1 MMDAAGGSKPYR
13 CGSISTYKAYKYG
26 RFAGRIYNPYKNGT
40 VVSLFTYW
48 MGATA
53 DPKDWSEIDI
63 ELVPSI
69 THQNG
74 SQGPFHVNL
83 IYEGHQMSGW
93 PIGHGDATTVGW
105 HNYEFEW
112 TPDYI

>member
-1 MMDAAGGSKPYR
+1 
-13 CGSISTYKAYKYG
+13 
-26 RFAGRIYNPYKNGT
+26 
-40 VVSLFTYW
+40 
-48 MGATA
+48 MGATM
-53 DPKDWSEIDI
+53 DPKNWSEIDI

-74 SQGPFHVNL
+74 SEGPFHVNL
-83 IYEGHQMSGW
+83 IYEGHQMSGE
-93 PIGHGDATTVGW
+93 PIGNLEASTEGW